1 MYTIQQQ
8 VYFKLNI
15 AYKACAYNL
24 PPPSHPTQLRASFT
38 KLIDSN
44 NNYNL
49 SNLETDLDLSKPK
62 N

>member
-8 VYFKLNI
+8 VYFQLNI
-15 AYKACAYNL
+15 AYKACTCNL
-24 PPPSHPTQLRASFT
+24 PPPSHLTQLRASFT